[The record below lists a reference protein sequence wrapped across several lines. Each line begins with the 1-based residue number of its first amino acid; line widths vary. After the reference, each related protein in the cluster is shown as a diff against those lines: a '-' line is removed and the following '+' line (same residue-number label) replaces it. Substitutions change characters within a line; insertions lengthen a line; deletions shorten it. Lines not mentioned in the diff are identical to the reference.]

1 MGYIGNPGAGFATA
15 QSQPMYVNL
24 SAFDDVAFTPKRS
37 EIISSKDFQQPTR
50 ELDLAC
56 LGQTQGEDIITQRA
70 TGSPGLSRLLPT
82 ESSRSRVLDDHSK
95 PTGKKESERKRSSFS
110 STDEDALKGDSESR
124 WWTRSR
130 QPLLCPLTNFP
141 IKLLPYPPFKLRVD
155 PAKPSPHKLVD
166 GKFLAMQ
173 LIVNPRALTAI
184 RELQASDVAALDEYV
199 QRCKLGRF
207 RPGLAMS
214 LMQEISNASSSLEK
228 DRLEKELEKFRSTA
242 RSELGK
248 LKRIQE
254 NRLSQLQKEQHA
266 ESKPAPIKHVSSPSS
281 KPVDIENDSSCLGLD
296 FPPGLPVGSFR
307 AFGQIPPGFDPIDVH
322 FIAKLRL

>member
-1 MGYIGNPGAGFATA
+1 MGYIGNPGASFASA

-24 SAFDDVAFTPKRS
+24 SAFDDVTFTPKRS
-37 EIISSKDFQQPTR
+37 AIISLEDFQPATR

-56 LGQTQGEDIITQRA
+56 LGQSQGEERM
-70 TGSPGLSRLLPT
+70 TGSCGLSRMLADQT
-82 ESSRSRVLDDHSK
+82 K
-95 PTGKKESERKRSSFS
+95 PMGKKESERKRSSFS
-110 STDEDALKGDSESR
+110 STEEDFSKGDSESR

-228 DRLEKELEKFRSTA
+228 ERLEKELEKFRSTA

-254 NRLSQLQKEQHA
+254 NRLSQLQKDQYA
-266 ESKPAPIKHVSSPSS
+266 ENKPAPTKHVSSPSS
-281 KPVDIENDSSCLGLD
+281 KPVDVENTSPFLGSD
-296 FPPGLPVGSFR
+296 FPPGLPVSSFR
-307 AFGQIPPGFDPIDVH
+307 PLGQIPPGFDPIDVH